1 MCLYKFFMLPI
12 IFFFFYHSNQENP
25 EDGSNPVASKLIRRN
40 RKRHQK
46 EDVNLLEATALKF
59 RKLNSKLKK
68 KVNPKEL
75 KKTQTLPYE
84 ILQLEEVIGS
94 QNSLKIKLYTL
105 SNEHLGY
112 PSDLRANFPFD
123 PATFFLK
130 IHHSSLGVVN
140 ENIIYRT
147 IGIQTCTLPN
157 IVTYTKEIFYVC

>member
-1 MCLYKFFMLPI
+1 
-12 IFFFFYHSNQENP
+12 
-25 EDGSNPVASKLIRRN
+25 
-40 RKRHQK
+40 
-46 EDVNLLEATALKF
+46 LKF

-68 KVNPKEL
+68 KLNPKEL
-75 KKTQTLPYE
+75 KRTQTLPYE

-123 PATFFLK
+123 PSTFFLK

-140 ENIIYRT
+140 EAIIYRN
-147 IGIQTCTLPN
+147 IGIYIYCIGYIYFILKKIGMFVNHNRGPN
-157 IVTYTKEIFYVC
+157 

>member
-1 MCLYKFFMLPI
+1 L
-12 IFFFFYHSNQENP
+12 
-25 EDGSNPVASKLIRRN
+25 KL
-40 RKRHQK
+40 
-46 EDVNLLEATALKF
+46 

-75 KKTQTLPYE
+75 KRTQTLPYE

-123 PATFFLK
+123 PSTFFLK

-140 ENIIYRT
+140 EAIIYRN
-147 IGIQTCTLPN
+147 IGIYIHCLG
-157 IVTYTKEIFYVC
+157 